1 MPGVVY
7 NFNAK
12 SLISFQDNFHGK
24 GDLPFALYFDFET
37 RAPTDMCFDLEQ
49 KKIFVVS
56 YVLIVA
62 FHPALNIKRIIIQR
76 SYAHSLEQLTT
87 LNYFSE
93 DQMKFIDFEIIKQLK
108 DIAIDV
114 SKRKCKNTMGQI
126 FCLKCALVKKTLL
139 DWFNKKYRTQ
149 YLEVNAFVKMQYE
162 RNNPVNWKNDKCVLC
177 KLRLRVEP
185 TSFKTPDYE
194 MNYGDFII
202 RFEHKCMRNIYTI
215 NQIKESH
222 HLENLEDYDEI
233 YQKFLSVSIG
243 LLSIF
248 NNYNKND
255 EINTEVSD
263 FIEENYAN
271 DTIL

>member
-49 KKIFVVS
+49 KKIFIVS

-76 SYAHSLEQLTT
+76 SYAHSLEQLTN

-139 DWFNKKYRTQ
+139 DLFNKKYRTQ

-162 RNNPVNWKNDKCVLC
+162 RNNPVNWKNDILNAFYV
-177 KLRLRVEP
+177 
-185 TSFKTPDYE
+185 
-194 MNYGDFII
+194 NYD
-202 RFEHKCMRNIYTI
+202 
-215 NQIKESH
+215 
-222 HLENLEDYDEI
+222 
-233 YQKFLSVSIG
+233 
-243 LLSIF
+243 
-248 NNYNKND
+248 
-255 EINTEVSD
+255 
-263 FIEENYAN
+263 
-271 DTIL
+271 